1 MLLLWIYVQDISFD
15 IWTVDVFIKKKI
27 KTGVM
32 Y

>member
-1 MLLLWIYVQDISFD
+1 MLLLIYVQDISFN
-15 IWTVDVFIKKKI
+15 IWTVDVFIKKI

>member
-1 MLLLWIYVQDISFD
+1 MLLLWIYVQDISFN
-15 IWTVDVFIKKKI
+15 IWTVDVFIKKI

>member
-1 MLLLWIYVQDISFD
+1 MLLLIYVQDISFY
-15 IWTVDVFIKKKI
+15 IWTVDVFIKKI